1 MVKFKKI
8 MLVLLSLA
16 TIYTLYS
23 TIGYLVLG
31 IKTPHLVGATT
42 TNFTGMFIMSAT
54 FGGITLLLVAGIIF
68 FSLWL
73 KKDKR

>member
-1 MVKFKKI
+1 MVRFKQI
-8 MLVLLSLA
+8 LLIILSLA
-16 TIYTLYS
+16 TLYTLYS

-54 FGGITLLLVAGIIF
+54 FGIITILLVIGII
-68 FSLWL
+68 LVAKWL

>member
-1 MVKFKKI
+1 MAKFKVSL
-8 MLVLLSLA
+8 LVVISLA
-16 TIYTLYS
+16 TLYTLYS

-31 IKTPHLVGATT
+31 LKTPHLVGATT

-54 FGGITLLLVAGIIF
+54 FGGITILLIIGIILVAK
-68 FSLWL
+68 WL